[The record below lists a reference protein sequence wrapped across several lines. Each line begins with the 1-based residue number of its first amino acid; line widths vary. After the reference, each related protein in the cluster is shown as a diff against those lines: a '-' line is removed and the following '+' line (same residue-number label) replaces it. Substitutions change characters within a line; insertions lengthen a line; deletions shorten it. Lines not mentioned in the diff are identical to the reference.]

1 MVQTFFGRV
10 INYWTPFLFVSVLCV
25 MLFLYKD
32 AAWPAFFCFLP
43 MAFYFL
49 SQSLTT
55 LDTERNLLEK
65 RVKTLEEQLS
75 ALRLEVEAAA

>member
-10 INYWTPFLFVSVLCV
+10 INYWTPFLFVSLLCV
-25 MLFLYKD
+25 LWLLNKD
-32 AAWPAFFCFLP
+32 AAWPAFVCFLP

-49 SQSLTT
+49 SKGLTT
-55 LDTERNLLEK
+55 LDTERCLLEK

-75 ALRLEVEAAA
+75 ALRPEVEAAA